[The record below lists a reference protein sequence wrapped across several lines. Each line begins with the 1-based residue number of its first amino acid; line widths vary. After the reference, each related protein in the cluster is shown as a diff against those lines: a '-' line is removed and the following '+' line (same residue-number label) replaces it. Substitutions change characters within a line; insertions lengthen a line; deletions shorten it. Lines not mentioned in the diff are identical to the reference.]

1 MSDNSSM
8 TGVVLSCAE
17 YAAAAALNGSTF
29 LPDCDSCLE
38 KLFPCSQTVIG
49 NVMLMIAYGF
59 ILSCG
64 AKLISD
70 GAEMLL
76 EVSNPVIVG
85 GLVLPILGALP
96 DAAMILVSGLG
107 PDAQQQLRSRRL
119 NRLHRNVLTFACSVG
134 VGTLAGST
142 IMLLT
147 IPWLGGLLIGRCDIG
162 PSGDAIDKKCTKF
175 SWTSQVR
182 NCFQII
188 SFGARRLVGIHVTFK
203 PFLLPGRHRS
213 SRSCRVS
220 QNHDCY
226 PSGIL
231 RHIWPVLG

>member
-1 MSDNSSM
+1 MSNVSNA
-8 TGVVLSCAE
+8 TNVVLSCIE
-17 YAAAAALNGSTF
+17 YAALNNGSF
-29 LPDCDSCLE
+29 SPDCDSCLN
-38 KLFPCSQTVIG
+38 KLFPCSQTIIG

-59 ILSCG
+59 LLSCG

-107 PDAQQQLRSRRL
+107 PDAQQQL
-119 NRLHRNVLTFACSVG
+119 SVG

-147 IPWLGGLLIGRCDIG
+147 IPWLGGLWIGRCDINA
-162 PSGDAIDKKCTKF
+162 SGEAMDKKCTKF
-175 SWTSQVR
+175 GWFTQVKKR
-182 NCFQII
+182 PWALQACFFFVFQ
-188 SFGARRLVGIHVTFK
+188 LT
-203 PFLLPGRHRS
+203 LD
-213 SRSCRVS
+213 CRV
-220 QNHDCY
+220 
-226 PSGIL
+226 
-231 RHIWPVLG
+231 

>member
-1 MSDNSSM
+1 MWNNNSNSSSP
-8 TGVVLSCAE
+8 TDVVLSCAE
-17 YAAAAALNGSTF
+17 YAAAAALNGSAF

-38 KLFPCSQTVIG
+38 KLFPCSQTVVG
-49 NVMLMIAYGF
+49 NLILMCAYGF
-59 ILSCG
+59 VLSCG

-107 PDAQQQLRSRRL
+107 PDAQQQL
-119 NRLHRNVLTFACSVG
+119 SVG

-162 PSGDAIDKKCTKF
+162 PSGDTIDKKCSKF
-175 SWTSQVR
+175 GWFSQVTKVHLPAC
-182 NCFQII
+182 CF
-188 SFGARRLVGIHVTFK
+188 VGLIQCA
-203 PFLLPGRHRS
+203 GSNS
-213 SRSCRVS
+213 SS
-220 QNHDCY
+220 
-226 PSGIL
+226 
-231 RHIWPVLG
+231 

>member
-1 MSDNSSM
+1 MSSTTTSPAA
-8 TGVVLSCAE
+8 VALSCAE
-17 YAAAAALNGSTF
+17 YAAAAALNGSAF

-38 KLFPCSQTVIG
+38 KLFPCSQTIIG
-49 NVMLMIAYGF
+49 NLMLMCAYGF
-59 ILSCG
+59 VLSCG

-76 EVSNPVIVG
+76 EVSNPVVVG

-107 PDAQQQLRSRRL
+107 PDAQEQL
-119 NRLHRNVLTFACSVG
+119 SVG

-162 PSGDAIDKKCTKF
+162 VSGEAVDKKCTKF
-175 SWTSQVR
+175 GWFSQVR
-182 NCFQII
+182 I
-188 SFGARRLVGIHVTFK
+188 SFVAPRLCLF
-203 PFLLPGRHRS
+203 R
-213 SRSCRVS
+213 
-220 QNHDCY
+220 
-226 PSGIL
+226 
-231 RHIWPVLG
+231 

>member
-1 MSDNSSM
+1 MDDNS
-8 TGVVLSCAE
+8 TVLSCAE
-17 YAAAAALNGSTF
+17 YAAAAALNGAAF

-107 PDAQQQLRSRRL
+107 PDAQEQLRSLHLSGL
-119 NRLHRNVLTFACSVG
+119 NREIITFVCSVG

-162 PSGDAIDKKCTKF
+162 PTGQAIDKKCTKF
-175 SWTSQVR
+175 GWFSQVG
-182 NCFQII
+182 NSSVIFFI
-188 SFGARRLVGIHVTFK
+188 FTRLKLAAFHLMIQTF
-203 PFLLPGRHRS
+203 P
-213 SRSCRVS
+213 SCRAS
-220 QNHDCY
+220 LFC
-226 PSGIL
+226 PKSPCL
-231 RHIWPVLG
+231 PKS

>member
-1 MSDNSSM
+1 MLAACCLLPMLQLLHILAACNVSGIDCEASRVTGQGEVHAKLVERWEGRECPFLTEMQIQSICAAAMSSPSNTSAA
-8 TGVVLSCAE
+8 LSCIE
-17 YAAAAALNGSTF
+17 YALLNGNAFS
-29 LPDCDSCLE
+29 PDCDSCLN
-38 KLFPCSQTVIG
+38 KLFPCSQTVVG
-49 NVMLMIAYGF
+49 NLMLMVAYGF

-107 PDAQQQLRSRRL
+107 PDAQQQL
-119 NRLHRNVLTFACSVG
+119 SVG

-162 PSGDAIDKKCTKF
+162 SSGDAVDKKCSKF
-175 SWTSQVR
+175 DWFSQVE
-182 NCFQII
+182 
-188 SFGARRLVGIHVTFK
+188 L
-203 PFLLPGRHRS
+203 
-213 SRSCRVS
+213 
-220 QNHDCY
+220 
-226 PSGIL
+226 
-231 RHIWPVLG
+231 

>member
-1 MSDNSSM
+1 MWNNNSNSSSP
-8 TGVVLSCAE
+8 TDVVLSCAE
-17 YAAAAALNGSTF
+17 YAAAAALNGSAF

-38 KLFPCSQTVIG
+38 KLFPCSQTVVG
-49 NVMLMIAYGF
+49 NLILMCAYGF
-59 ILSCG
+59 VLSCG

-107 PDAQQQLRSRRL
+107 PDAQQQL
-119 NRLHRNVLTFACSVG
+119 SVG

-162 PSGDAIDKKCTKF
+162 PSGDAIDKKCSKF
-175 SWTSQVR
+175 GWFSQVR
-182 NCFQII
+182 KCICPLI
-188 SFGARRLVGIHVTFK
+188 A
-203 PFLLPGRHRS
+203 LLA
-213 SRSCRVS
+213 
-220 QNHDCY
+220 
-226 PSGIL
+226 
-231 RHIWPVLG
+231 

>member
-1 MSDNSSM
+1 VRTNVLKTSAKQSAKSAAATMPNSSD
-8 TGVVLSCAE
+8 VVLSCVE

-38 KLFPCSQTVIG
+38 KLFPCSQTIVG
-49 NVMLMIAYGF
+49 NLMLMVAYGF
-59 ILSCG
+59 VLSCG

-107 PDAQQQLRSRRL
+107 PDAQEQL
-119 NRLHRNVLTFACSVG
+119 SVG

-162 PSGDAIDKKCTKF
+162 SSGQAIDKKCGKF
-175 SWTSQVR
+175 SWTNQVSMAI
-182 NCFQII
+182 CSLCLAFCL
-188 SFGARRLVGIHVTFK
+188 F
-203 PFLLPGRHRS
+203 PG
-213 SRSCRVS
+213 
-220 QNHDCY
+220 
-226 PSGIL
+226 
-231 RHIWPVLG
+231 

>member
-1 MSDNSSM
+1 MSDNSSV

-17 YAAAAALNGSTF
+17 YAAAAALNGSAF

-49 NVMLMIAYGF
+49 NMMLMIAYGF
-59 ILSCG
+59 VLSCG

-107 PDAQQQLRSRRL
+107 PDAQEQLRSRRVKRL
-119 NRLHRNVLTFACSVG
+119 QCNVVTFVSLQRWRGHACRFHHHAAHHPVVGRFAHRALRHRPLRRRNRQEMH
-134 VGTLAGST
+134 
-142 IMLLT
+142 
-147 IPWLGGLLIGRCDIG
+147 
-162 PSGDAIDKKCTKF
+162 
-175 SWTSQVR
+175 
-182 NCFQII
+182 QI
-188 SFGARRLVGIHVTFK
+188 RLVF
-203 PFLLPGRHRS
+203 
-213 SRSCRVS
+213 
-220 QNHDCY
+220 
-226 PSGIL
+226 SGEKSFS
-231 RHIWPVLG
+231 HC

>member
-1 MSDNSSM
+1 MSNI
-8 TGVVLSCAE
+8 TVLSCVE
-17 YAAAAALNGSTF
+17 YAAAAALNGSAF

-38 KLFPCSQTVIG
+38 KLFPCSQTVVG
-49 NVMLMIAYGF
+49 NMILMCAYGF

-107 PDAQQQLRSRRL
+107 PDAQEQL
-119 NRLHRNVLTFACSVG
+119 SVG

-147 IPWLGGLLIGRCDIG
+147 IPWLGGLLIGRCDIN
-162 PSGDAIDKKCTKF
+162 PSSGDAIDKKCSKF
-175 SWTSQVR
+175 SWFQQVGLSG
-182 NCFQII
+182 C
-188 SFGARRLVGIHVTFK
+188 
-203 PFLLPGRHRS
+203 LLELDFF
-213 SRSCRVS
+213 RVIVL
-220 QNHDCY
+220 
-226 PSGIL
+226 IL
-231 RHIWPVLG
+231 DFRV

>member
-1 MSDNSSM
+1 MSNISNTTSPAN
-8 TGVVLSCAE
+8 VVLSCVE

-49 NVMLMIAYGF
+49 NLILMCAYGF
-59 ILSCG
+59 VLSCG

-107 PDAQQQLRSRRL
+107 PDAQEQL
-119 NRLHRNVLTFACSVG
+119 SVG

-147 IPWLGGLLIGRCDIG
+147 IPWLGGLLIGRCDIN
-162 PSGDAIDKKCTKF
+162 PSSGDAIDKKCSKF
-175 SWTSQVR
+175 SWVDQVR
-182 NCFQII
+182 MCTYLLQIN
-188 SFGARRLVGIHVTFK
+188 FLRFVGSN
-203 PFLLPGRHRS
+203 LRAGCDRS
-213 SRSCRVS
+213 S
-220 QNHDCY
+220 
-226 PSGIL
+226 
-231 RHIWPVLG
+231 